1 MSSSVP
7 EIYLIELY
15 NQCKFAIQAHAAA
28 DSALDRFGQG
38 PADTFGELR
47 RYQREVFRNLHSL
60 LRHAGNVSSFLW
72 PGEGAAE
79 SVRSRGEALRE
90 EIGPLRR
97 VAVLRDLGSRPGTGN
112 FGERLSRWVE
122 ARDPD
127 RVLLDHVAASG
138 ERRRQLRAEHR
149 IRTYDPATG
158 ELTLRDETIPVR
170 ELTDALRRLCRRVE
184 TVLGDAEE
192 LRSRH

>member
-15 NQCKFAIQAHAAA
+15 NQCKFAIQAYAAA

-47 RYQREVFRNLHSL
+47 RHQREVFRNLHSL
-60 LRHAGNVSSFLW
+60 LHHAGNVSSLLW
-72 PGEGAAE
+72 PEPGADE
-79 SVRSRGEALRE
+79 SVRRRGEGLRE
-90 EIGPLRR
+90 VVGPLRR
-97 VAVLRDLGSRPGTGN
+97 IAVLRDLQTRPGTGDL
-112 FGERLSRWVE
+112 GERLSGWVDS
-122 ARDPD
+122 RDPD
-127 RVLLDHVAASG
+127 RVLLDHVVPSG
-138 ERRRQLRAEHR
+138 EGRHRLRAERR

-158 ELTLRDETIPVR
+158 ELTLWDETVPVR
-170 ELTDALRRLCRRVE
+170 DLTDALRRLCRQVE
-184 TVLGDAEE
+184 TVLGDAET